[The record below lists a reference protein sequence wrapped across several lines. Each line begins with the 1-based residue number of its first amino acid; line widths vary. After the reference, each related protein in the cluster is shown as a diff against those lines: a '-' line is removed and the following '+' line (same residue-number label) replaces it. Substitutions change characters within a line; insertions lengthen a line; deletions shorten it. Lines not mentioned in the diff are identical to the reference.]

1 MFSNVFL
8 IIKKDLEKI
17 NKNNKF
23 NYNNFKINFNKLDDE
38 LYWIFI

>member
-1 MFSNVFL
+1 MFYNLFL

-17 NKNNKF
+17 NNNKNILFTYNNYKNN
-23 NYNNFKINFNKLDDE
+23 NFEDE